1 MNSEIVNRKRKE
13 TLKRN
18 NSVDIIKLLNSE
30 RIHKT
35 QFIRVETKNTKRN
48 HSVEF
53 QSRLKCPEEKSLSQE
68 KFFDIYTYISKK
80 LYPLI
85 FNTDDKIIRNIC
97 EKHNKIISLFC
108 FTCNEHFCLECKS
121 EHVNHFLQELKEI
134 KIKEKDLINEENKV
148 RENTTLFFEK
158 YFGIYK
164 EKKEHER
171 LEKFMKEIIRFKY
184 FIIAKYKEQKENFYN
199 IYNFLYVFGF
209 VDHYFESGIKMHLKE
224 FQGFHGFKALKSHL
238 KYFYEKQKYRWLL
251 KNLISYRKEN
261 QERDNEIKKRKKKY
275 KFNDLNILLKDYGF
289 NENIC
294 EKMKDIIGC
303 IEKKRNDLKE
313 KIYDFIINAVD
324 IYKKYKEKTNIEK
337 DLNAIKEKIIE
348 NDFKKKVEIKLNK
361 NEAECE
367 DFEKFIKSNDF
378 CYKQNNKNNVIRYFV
393 DYDDDM
399 EFEATNYDELRVYNY
414 FKIKE
419 YKSKFIKLKNLNVF
433 IAQNYGNKY
442 EKRYGVNNFE
452 QKEDFLNYTHN
463 IDERVFVDEI
473 KYEIN
478 IDANDKIVACNKNC
492 TCIKRY
498 DLPEGINYK
507 CNKNDNT
514 KKETRDDIL
523 INEIDKMN
531 KISNNKNNIEFKK
544 DLETKIYDFVNE
556 NDLIIIKNEDSEF
569 NSNVEFG
576 GGEIPN
582 SYNLKYER
590 EICNNKNQKL
600 DYNENPIKYGDFS
613 YKIEIR
619 NGEYKTNCCPYSSGD
634 DPNICSI
641 QSGSPY
647 PSYSYYNPYER
658 EENERERR
666 EREKRERKE
675 REKREREERER
686 KEREKREREERER
699 REREERERRE
709 REERERRE
717 REKREREEREKRER
731 EERERREREERKR
744 REREERERRERERL
758 ERERRERERREREE
772 IERRERERRERE
784 RRERE
789 ERERRERERRER
801 ERRDDIKYG
810 RICPYCYS
818 SNVGKWKT
826 GLRVLTGIFTLG
838 ISEATIHKRYCYNC
852 DNYFSAYNE

>member
-18 NSVDIIKLLNSE
+18 NSVDIIKLPNSE
-30 RIHKT
+30 RIYKT

-121 EHVNHFLQELKEI
+121 EHVNHSLQELKEI

-171 LEKFMKEIIRFKY
+171 LERFMKEIIRFKY
-184 FIIAKYKEQKENFYN
+184 FIIEKYKEQKENFYN

-209 VDHYFESGIKMHLKE
+209 VEHYFESGIKMHLKE

-238 KYFYEKQKYRWLL
+238 RYFYEKQKYRWLL

-275 KFNDLNILLKDYGF
+275 KFNDLNNLLKDYGF

-294 EKMKDIIGC
+294 GKMKDIIGC

-442 EKRYGVNNFE
+442 EKRYHKANNFE

-569 NSNVEFG
+569 NSNVEWG

-634 DPNICSI
+634 DSNICSY
-641 QSGSPY
+641 QCGSSY

-658 EENERERR
+658 EET
-666 EREKRERKE
+666 
-675 REKREREERER
+675 
-686 KEREKREREERER
+686 
-699 REREERERRE
+699 
-709 REERERRE
+709 
-717 REKREREEREKRER
+717 
-731 EERERREREERKR
+731 
-744 REREERERRERERL
+744 
-758 ERERRERERREREE
+758 ERERRERERRQREY
-772 IERRERERRERE
+772 
-784 RRERE
+784 
-789 ERERRERERRER
+789 
-801 ERRDDIKYG
+801 DIKYG

>member
-13 TLKRN
+13 TSKRN
-18 NSVDIIKLLNSE
+18 NSVDIIKLPNSE
-30 RIHKT
+30 RIYKT

-121 EHVNHFLQELKEI
+121 EHVNHSLQELKEI

-171 LEKFMKEIIRFKY
+171 LERFMKEIIRFKY
-184 FIIAKYKEQKENFYN
+184 FIIEKYKEQKENFYN

-209 VDHYFESGIKMHLKE
+209 VEHYFESGIKMHLKE

-238 KYFYEKQKYRWLL
+238 RYFYEKQKYRWLL

-275 KFNDLNILLKDYGF
+275 KFNDLNNLLKDYGF

-294 EKMKDIIGC
+294 GKMKDIIGC

-442 EKRYGVNNFE
+442 EKRYHKANNFE

-492 TCIKRY
+492 TCIKKY

-569 NSNVEFG
+569 NSNVEWG

-634 DPNICSI
+634 DSNICSY
-641 QSGSPY
+641 QCGSSY

-658 EENERERR
+658 EETERERR
-666 EREKRERKE
+666 ERERRERERERRERE
-675 REKREREERER
+675 REKREREK
-686 KEREKREREERER
+686 KEREKKEREKKEREKKEREKKEREEREERER

-709 REERERRE
+709 RERRQREY
-717 REKREREEREKRER
+717 
-731 EERERREREERKR
+731 
-744 REREERERRERERL
+744 
-758 ERERRERERREREE
+758 
-772 IERRERERRERE
+772 
-784 RRERE
+784 
-789 ERERRERERRER
+789 
-801 ERRDDIKYG
+801 DIKYG

>member
-13 TLKRN
+13 TSKRN
-18 NSVDIIKLLNSE
+18 NSVDIIKLPNSE
-30 RIHKT
+30 RIYKT

-121 EHVNHFLQELKEI
+121 EHVNHSLQELKEI

-171 LEKFMKEIIRFKY
+171 LERFMKEIIRFKY
-184 FIIAKYKEQKENFYN
+184 FIIEKYKEQKENFYN

-209 VDHYFESGIKMHLKE
+209 VEHYFESGIKMHLKE

-238 KYFYEKQKYRWLL
+238 RYFYEKQKYRWLL

-275 KFNDLNILLKDYGF
+275 KFNDLNNLLKDYGF

-294 EKMKDIIGC
+294 GKMKDIIGC

-442 EKRYGVNNFE
+442 EKRYHKANNFE

-492 TCIKRY
+492 TCIKKY

-569 NSNVEFG
+569 NSNVEWG

-634 DPNICSI
+634 DSNICSY
-641 QSGSPY
+641 QCGSSY

-658 EENERERR
+658 EET
-666 EREKRERKE
+666 
-675 REKREREERER
+675 
-686 KEREKREREERER
+686 
-699 REREERERRE
+699 
-709 REERERRE
+709 
-717 REKREREEREKRER
+717 
-731 EERERREREERKR
+731 
-744 REREERERRERERL
+744 
-758 ERERRERERREREE
+758 ERERRERERRQREY
-772 IERRERERRERE
+772 
-784 RRERE
+784 
-789 ERERRERERRER
+789 
-801 ERRDDIKYG
+801 DIKYG